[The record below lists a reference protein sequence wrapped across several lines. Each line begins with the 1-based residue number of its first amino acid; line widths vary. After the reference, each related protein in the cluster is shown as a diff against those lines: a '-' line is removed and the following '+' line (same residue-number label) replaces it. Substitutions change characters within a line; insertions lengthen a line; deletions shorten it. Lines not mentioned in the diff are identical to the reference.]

1 MKKIII
7 SFLAIG
13 LIASS
18 CKKNDDY
25 FKKDD
30 IGFKSGFIKA
40 NIGGTSQDN
49 IALNESFTAEYVSA
63 TDLTRS
69 SSYSIDENGNT
80 AFDINR
86 SSGLF
91 SENKISL
98 SITKFKSG
106 TFSITRFS
114 LTYQKKIDEK
124 QVLSLDYYDYNGSST
139 SSITNLLFDET
150 TGSLKGS
157 YSITEVK
164 YNNIGGK
171 NTATIAGDFDVVVV
185 KVVN

>member
-18 CKKNDDY
+18 CKKNDDF
-25 FKKDD
+25 FKKDE

-40 NIGGTSQDN
+40 NIVGTSQDN
-49 IALNESFTAEYVSA
+49 IALNESITAEYVSA

-69 SSYSIDENGNT
+69 STYSIDDNGNT
-80 AFDINR
+80 VFNFQR
-86 SSGLF
+86 SMDLIG
-91 SENKISL
+91 NNYISFN
-98 SITKFKSG
+98 ITKFKTTG
-106 TFSITRFS
+106 TVSLTRFS

-124 QVLSLDYYDYNGSST
+124 QVLSLDYYNYNVESIST
-139 SSITNLLFDET
+139 ITNLVFDET

-157 YSITEVK
+157 YLITKVT
-164 YNNIGGK
+164 NDNGVSH
-171 NTATIAGDFDVVVV
+171 TATISGDFDVHVV
-185 KVVN
+185 KELN